1 MQLDELLSCDVGAA
15 SDIMKFMLTVVRP
28 TRLPPAYLFDG
39 MLPSSV
45 QSEDNLITTKYS
57 VFQVQQACL
66 WFFHFVP
73 WYRIGIALPGPHR
86 LHAVSASAFPLSQQR
101 AALSEIAG
109 RSDP

>member
-1 MQLDELLSCDVGAA
+1 MEAVFYTSLRGQA
-15 SDIMKFMLTVVRP
+15 SALV
-28 TRLPPAYLFDG
+28 
-39 MLPSSV
+39 S
-45 QSEDNLITTKYS
+45 
-57 VFQVQQACL
+57 
-66 WFFHFVP
+66 H